1 MWTPSILLAC
11 SLGGT
16 LWCLRLWLVQSVR
29 EVDTPGSL
37 MCPLCGGWLRYLDGI
52 GWWECMGCDE
62 WWGLAE
68 LREAA
73 ERRSPEGKS
82 TGGRAHPR
90 VVSSGRYPV
99 A

>member
-1 MWTPSILLAC
+1 MPSVLVAYQRRP
-11 SLGGT
+11 
-16 LWCLRLWLVQSVR
+16 LRLVQGMR
-29 EVDTPGSL
+29 EMGAL

-62 WWGLAE
+62 WWALSE
-68 LREAA
+68 LREVA

-82 TGGRAHPR
+82 TGGQAHPR
-90 VVSSGRYPV
+90 VVPSGCYPV